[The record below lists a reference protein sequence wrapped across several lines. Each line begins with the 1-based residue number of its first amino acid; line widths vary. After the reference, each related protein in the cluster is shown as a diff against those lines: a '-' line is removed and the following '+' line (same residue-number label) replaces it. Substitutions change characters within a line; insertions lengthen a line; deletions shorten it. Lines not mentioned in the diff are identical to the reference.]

1 METVTLGRFRP
12 ASPSKE
18 CVTGDLLAYVE
29 KPDYTRFLG
38 TRGHPERVVR
48 PFLWLEIRT
57 MFAPVL
63 AVRTS
68 WIGLIFLL
76 GAVFVLWF
84 AYRAA
89 ADFIVWFNEEIL
101 DDFRRNKSDKK

>member
-1 METVTLGRFRP
+1 
-12 ASPSKE
+12 
-18 CVTGDLLAYVE
+18 
-29 KPDYTRFLG
+29 
-38 TRGHPERVVR
+38 
-48 PFLWLEIRT
+48 

-68 WIGLIFLL
+68 WIGLIFLR

-89 ADFIVWFNEEIL
+89 VDFAVWFKEEIL
-101 DDFRRNKSDKK
+101 DDFRQNDRDKR